1 MQQKWQETLTPH
13 SDSQKKSPAW
23 RDTMRG
29 FEEKNF
35 DFAYAGRL

>member
-1 MQQKWQETLTPH
+1 MQQNWQETLTPR
-13 SDSQKKSPAW
+13 SDSQKKNPAW
-23 RDTMRG
+23 YRAMRG